1 MKARGCIETIDGD
14 LLVDT
19 CAFTL
24 RAVEHLP
31 DWRRRDAYPHACIRD
46 VGKGSSAVKA
56 IPWEQKANTEIGIRA
71 RTKGPWRS
79 ACDADRGRR
88 CSSRTFR
95 TCPGNE
101 QEVQDLN
108 TKVITPDTLE
118 EQGLGSE
125 PD

>member
-1 MKARGCIETIDGD
+1 MRRESGERAASQVAWKRTVMKARGCIETIDGD

-46 VGKGSSAVKA
+46 VGKGSSAVKT

-71 RTKGPWRS
+71 RTKG
-79 ACDADRGRR
+79 RGGVRVTPTGGEAAAVGHFEHGPET
-88 CSSRTFR
+88 SRKCR
-95 TCPGNE
+95 A
-101 QEVQDLN
+101 
-108 TKVITPDTLE
+108 
-118 EQGLGSE
+118 
-125 PD
+125 